1 MKKLLSIISVVVISS
16 SVSFAEIKLLESATI
31 KQNALKALLGAN
43 FIVNTFCV
51 DGYKF
56 VMSKGGTGKKS
67 SSRTMVQAFEER
79 DGKSL
84 PAKC

>member
-1 MKKLLSIISVVVISS
+1 MKKLLYIISVVVISS
-16 SVSFAEIKLLESATI
+16 SVSFAEVKLIESATI

-43 FIVNTFCV
+43 FIVNTVCV

-56 VMSKGGTGKKS
+56 VMSKGGTKS
-67 SSRTMVQAFEER
+67 SSRTMVQAFEEK